1 MQQFTSI
8 RLSNLLDALQSFGFS
23 PKIPFVA
30 SNSSP
35 STFRGK
41 EVRLFLLFLNRVGRG
56 RGPRPGTG
64 RDPGHFCSGQG
75 SGAGSKFGPGMAPSC

>member
-23 PKIPFVA
+23 PKIPFLA

-41 EVRLFLLFLNRVGRG
+41 EVRLFLLFLNACLELRVK
-56 RGPRPGTG
+56 
-64 RDPGHFCSGQG
+64 Q
-75 SGAGSKFGPGMAPSC
+75 KFILHSQYHIASSSEIRSTNSSQ